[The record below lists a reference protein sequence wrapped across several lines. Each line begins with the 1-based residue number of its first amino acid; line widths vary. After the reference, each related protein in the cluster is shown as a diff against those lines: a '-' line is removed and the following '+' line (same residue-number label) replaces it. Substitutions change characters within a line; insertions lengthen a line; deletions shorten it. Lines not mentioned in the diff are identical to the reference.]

1 MSEGG
6 DFPTSV
12 PRQWLPNGYGEG
24 QAKLSGE
31 VEFGARFVLPPS
43 TTLKEAA
50 GVLSRVAVIGSRMA
64 QHTAQ
69 PQAKETVI
77 GLLDGKSDNGD
88 AGVDG

>member
-1 MSEGG
+1 MARLRELGAPAFLG
-6 DFPTSV
+6 
-12 PRQWLPNGYGEG
+12 NGYGEG

-50 GVLSRVAVIGSRMA
+50 EVLSRVAVIGSRMA
-64 QHTAQ
+64 QHATQ

-77 GLLDGKSDNGD
+77 ALIDGESDSGD